1 MNLNNTLS
9 IRPEFLIKKTIHKS
23 ERQQKILFILSTKDF
38 VKLSFIITKMNQE
51 FNINY
56 GSKEELNKFNYHKMT
71 LRNDLLD
78 LSKKGKVLITSS
90 QPGKG
95 KGGHNHNLYKKLS

>member
-1 MNLNNTLS
+1 
-9 IRPEFLIKKTIHKS
+9 
-23 ERQQKILFILSTKDF
+23 
-38 VKLSFIITKMNQE
+38 MNQE

-56 GSKEELNKFNYHKMT
+56 SSKEELDKFNYHEMT

-78 LSKKGKVLITSS
+78 LSKKGKVLIISS

-95 KGGHNHNLYKKLS
+95 KGVTIIIYIKNYLNFSFRFENYLCLLLLIIIILINNSYY